1 MDIKQIW
8 LPKSETKVTVDT
20 DGVLHV
26 WEEMVMS
33 LKTINV
39 KPTGFI
45 EKPEKL

>member
-1 MDIKQIW
+1 MEKQIW
-8 LPKSETKVTVDT
+8 LPASETKVTVDT
-20 DGVLHV
+20 DGKMHV

-45 EKPEKL
+45 EKPAS